1 MWWQEEKF
9 RISAHEKN
17 KIKRK
22 KEQAEILNPSDKL
35 RPPFLWN
42 HTDIVEVEH
51 EYRPNARPYDIYLGP
66 RVKEMNSQIEFL
78 AHELRSYQMERWN
91 EIVQRVIQF
100 FREHK
105 DETHIEMGDVKLPQT
120 F

>member
-1 MWWQEEKF
+1 MNP
-9 RISAHEKN
+9 AD
-17 KIKRK
+17 KI
-22 KEQAEILNPSDKL
+22 

-51 EYRPNARPYDIYLGP
+51 EYRPNARPYDAYLGN

-78 AHELRSYQMERWN
+78 ASELRSYQKKRWD
-91 EIVQRVIQF
+91 EIVGRVIGF
-100 FREHK
+100 FKLHR
-105 DETHIEMGDVKLPQT
+105 DEPHFEILNVKLPQT